1 MGEVYRARDAKLNR
15 DVALKVLPDAFALD
29 PDRLARFRREA
40 QVLASLNHPHIG
52 AIYGFEDSGATHAL
66 VLELVEGPTL
76 ADRVAQGSI
85 PLDEALPIAR
95 QIAEALEAAHSQG
108 VIHRDLKPANIKLT
122 SSGKVKVLDF
132 GLAKMLETDRAL
144 SSLSMSPTIGVH
156 ATYAGVILGTASY
169 MSPEQARGKALDQR
183 TDIWSFGCVLFEMLT
198 GRKTFDV
205 GETVS
210 DAVAA
215 ILTRDP
221 DWTALPSGL
230 PSGVR
235 TALRRCLQK
244 DPERRLH
251 HIADARLELE
261 EPGTSLEALPAGAA
275 PARSAPLWLR
285 GLPWAIALLALGAA
299 AGTFWRPAA
308 RATEPRGVARLEL
321 DLPPGLELFTA
332 STRSVVVSPDG
343 RHIAFVGTRA
353 GARQVYLRPLDQYDA
368 VAVRGSE
375 NATSCLFSP
384 DGRSI
389 AVVTAAGILKAISLA
404 DGLSTTVTEDVNFLY
419 GVTWTTDDRF
429 VFVRGGAL
437 WQIPRSGGTAAPL
450 TRLGGPRN
458 DTLHVWPTALPDG
471 KAILFGAMSGDQW
484 RVEALTLA
492 TGERH
497 TVVERASLPLY
508 AASGHLVFLR
518 DDRMVVAP
526 FDTARLQLTGPATQ
540 LLESLPVTTN
550 LGGAIVDLSLTGTAV
565 YSPTT
570 AVSRLVWTSRQGVE
584 QPVTDAVRNYANPR
598 LAPDGNRVVVQAD
611 GLWIQDLLRATFT
624 RLASKDVV
632 TNGFPIW
639 THDGRQVIYRTA
651 SGMQVQDVDG
661 SGRSRVIE
669 GTSEFDYPGAV
680 TPDNQ
685 VLVFLR
691 STQGTSFDIYALSLT
706 DPGKIRTILKTP
718 AYEGGA
724 RLSPDGRW
732 MTYVSNES
740 GQNEIYLRP
749 YPGPDRRWQISSQ
762 GGTQPLWNPNGREI
776 FYRNADKM
784 MAVDL
789 STSPDVKLSPPRV
802 LFEGRYAFGSG
813 ITIANYDVTHDGQRF
828 LMVKDE
834 AGAARLNV
842 VLNWFEDL
850 SRVAPTTAR

>member
-198 GRKTFDV
+198 GRKTFDA

-221 DWTALPSGL
+221 DWAALPPSL

-235 TALRRCLQK
+235 SALRRCLQK

-261 EPGTSLEALPAGAA
+261 EPGASLEILPAGAA
-275 PARSAPLWLR
+275 PVPSMPLWLR
-285 GLPWAIALLALGAA
+285 GLPWAIAALALAVAA
-299 AGTFWRPAA
+299 AWTFWRPAA
-308 RATEPRGVARLEL
+308 RSAEPRKVARLEL
-321 DLPPGLELFTA
+321 NLPPGLELFTA
-332 STRSVVVSPDG
+332 STRAVVVSPDG
-343 RHIAFVGTRA
+343 LRIAFVGTRG
-353 GARQVYLRPLDQYDA
+353 GARQVYVRPLDQYDA
-368 VAVRGSE
+368 TPVRGSE
-375 NATSCLFSP
+375 SATSCMFSP

-389 AVVTAAGILKAISLA
+389 AVVTAAGVLKAISLS
-404 DGLSTTVTEDVNFLY
+404 DGLSATVTEDVNFLY
-419 GVTWTTDDRF
+419 GVTWTPDDRF
-429 VFVRGGAL
+429 VFVRAGAL
-437 WQIPRSGGTAAPL
+437 WQIPRAGGTATPL
-450 TRLGGPRN
+450 TKLGGPRQ
-458 DTLHVWPTALPDG
+458 DVLHVWPTALPSG
-471 KAILFGAMSGDQW
+471 TAILFGAMSGNQW
-484 RVEALTLA
+484 RVDALTLS

-497 TVVERASLPLY
+497 TVVEHASLPLY

-526 FDTARLQLTGPATQ
+526 FDASRLQVTGPATQ
-540 LLESLPVTTN
+540 LLDSLPATTT

-570 AVSRLVWTSRQGVE
+570 AVSRLAWVSRDGNSRQVSD
-584 QPVTDAVRNYANPR
+584 VLRNYANPR

-611 GLWIQDLLRATFT
+611 GLWIQDLARATFT
-624 RLASKDVV
+624 RLASRDVV

-639 THDGRQVIYRTA
+639 TPDGLQVIYRTA
-651 SGMQVQDVDG
+651 SGLQIQNADG
-661 SGRSRVIE
+661 SSGSRVIA
-669 GTSEFDYPGAV
+669 GTSEFDYPGSV
-680 TPDNQ
+680 TPDGET
-685 VLVFLR
+685 LVFLR
-691 STQGTSFDIYALSLT
+691 STQETSFDVYALLLKN
-706 DPGKIRTILKTP
+706 PGKIRTIVRTP

-732 MTYVSNES
+732 MTYVSDES
-740 GQNEIYLRP
+740 GRNEIYLRP
-749 YPGPDRRWQISSQ
+749 YDGPQRRWPISSQ

-776 FYRNADKM
+776 FYRNGDKM
-784 MAVDL
+784 MAVAVT
-789 STSPDVKLSPPRV
+789 TSPDVRLSPPHL

-828 LMVKDE
+828 IMVKDE

-842 VLNWFEDL
+842 VLNWFDDL
-850 SRVAPTTAR
+850 ARVAPTLR